1 MSTTLLTELDKKIPI
16 AGLDPPQCH
25 AEEIFPSRI
34 RVHTAGNPAPSQT
47 RPVSGSSWSDAA
59 LNSRGRGKF
68 GGGNDQVSGPKRQSS
83 FPTIQDKRQ
92 SNCPALVHA
101 GSLPV
106 PLPLGQL
113 GNIRKQGKSHATEV
127 ARACDAIKSQRPG
140 GVFLTPPPTF
150 AHTVVRGDSLL
161 PSLPLPPLPH
171 SPVCPAVGHTRGM
184 GSRPEA
190 GRAAAAYGNGK
201 EG

>member
-59 LNSRGRGKF
+59 LNSRERGKF
-68 GGGNDQVSGPKRQSS
+68 GGDNDQVSGPKRQSS

-113 GNIRKQGKSHATEV
+113 GNIRNTGQKPRHRGGAGLRCYQKSK
-127 ARACDAIKSQRPG
+127 ARG
-140 GVFLTPPPTF
+140 GFSNPP
-150 AHTVVRGDSLL
+150 AHLCSYRCSRGLA
-161 PSLPLPPLPH
+161 PPLPPPAPPPPLPCVPCGRTH
-171 SPVCPAVGHTRGM
+171 SRNGEPPR
-184 GSRPEA
+184 SRARCSSLRE
-190 GRAAAAYGNGK
+190 R
-201 EG
+201 